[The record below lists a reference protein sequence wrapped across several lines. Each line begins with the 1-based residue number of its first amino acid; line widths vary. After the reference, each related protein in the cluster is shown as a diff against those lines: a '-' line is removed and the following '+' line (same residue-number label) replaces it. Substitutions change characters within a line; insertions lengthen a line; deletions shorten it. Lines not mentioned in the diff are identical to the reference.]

1 MQEFFMPAIYQN
13 SSVTIRSLF
22 YYNNQQI
29 PKSNYFALL
38 YPGWVNRYYELV
50 SLQRSI
56 YS

>member
-38 YPGWVNRYYELV
+38 YPGWVDRYYELV